1 MVSPI
6 SGSTQAVAQTQQSTP
21 TTATTAVSN
30 TAKTSSPES
39 SSANATSNKTTR
51 STDAER
57 YTAVQQNLSNSKTA
71 IGAASTANKEIDTQL
86 KQVRDIATKLAD
98 EKITG
103 KDREKLQADYTKARD
118 SIIASQE
125 KATVKSGS
133 GNNATKT
140 NLLTDSKNQTVSTN
154 TRGGELEVA
163 SSKSAKALGLP
174 EKIGSAADAKA
185 LLSGDDKKAG
195 SLANA
200 EKATQDTT
208 ARLKKADEDV
218 SKRLETASLAAK
230 AAQRLEN
237 AKAGNSRTLSAD
249 QEEQRNQA
257 LEQAKQAREQ
267 IKTQFSGLSQSSANK
282 NVNSLSA
289 LFS

>member
-1 MVSPI
+1 MVSAI
-6 SGSTQAVAQTQQSTP
+6 SGSSQAISQTQPSTS
-21 TTATTAVSN
+21 TTAASATLATPP
-30 TAKTSSPES
+30 KTSATES
-39 SSANATSNKTTR
+39 SASKTTR

-57 YTAVQQNLSNSKTA
+57 YTAVQQSLANSKTA
-71 IGAASTANKEIDTQL
+71 IGAASTANKEIDGQL
-86 KQVRDIATKLAD
+86 KQVREIATKLAD
-98 EKITG
+98 DKITG

-133 GNNATKT
+133 GNNANKT

-174 EKIGSAADAKA
+174 EKIGSAAEAKA

-200 EKATQDTT
+200 EKTTQDTT
-208 ARLKKADEDV
+208 ARLKKADADV

-230 AAQRLEN
+230 AAQRLES
-237 AKAGNSRTLSAD
+237 AKSGNSRTLSAD
-249 QEEQRNQA
+249 EEEKRSQA

-267 IKTQFSGLSQSSANK
+267 IKTQFGGFSQNSGNK

>member
-1 MVSPI
+1 MVSAI
-6 SGSTQAVAQTQQSTP
+6 SGSSQAISQTQQSTN
-21 TTATTAVSN
+21 TSATSATQA
-30 TAKTSSPES
+30 TQAKTSPTENSG
-39 SSANATSNKTTR
+39 TKTTR

-57 YTAVQQNLSNSKTA
+57 YTAVQQSLANSKTA
-71 IGAASTANKEIDTQL
+71 IGAASTANKEIDGQL
-86 KQVRDIATKLAD
+86 KQVREIATKLAD
-98 EKITG
+98 DKITG

-118 SIIASQE
+118 SIIASQD

-133 GNNATKT
+133 GNNTSKT

-174 EKIGSAADAKA
+174 EKIGSAAEAKA

-208 ARLKKADEDV
+208 ARLKKADADV

-230 AAQRLEN
+230 AAQRLES
-237 AKAGNSRTLSAD
+237 AKSGNSRTLSAD
-249 QEEQRNQA
+249 EEEKRSQA

-267 IKTQFSGLSQSSANK
+267 IKSQFGGLSQNSGNK

>member
-1 MVSPI
+1 MVSAI
-6 SGSTQAVAQTQQSTP
+6 SGSSQAVSQTQQSTS
-21 TTATTAVSN
+21 TTAASATQPAQTTQTKPAGTEN
-30 TAKTSSPES
+30 NGT
-39 SSANATSNKTTR
+39 KTTR

-57 YTAVQQNLSNSKTA
+57 YTAVQQSLANSKTA
-71 IGAASTANKEIDTQL
+71 IGAATTANKEIDNQL

-103 KDREKLQADYTKARD
+103 KDREKLQADYSKARD
-118 SIIASQE
+118 SIIASQD

-133 GNNATKT
+133 GNNTSKT

-185 LLSGDDKKAG
+185 LLSGDEKKAG

-200 EKATQDTT
+200 EKATQDTS
-208 ARLKKADEDV
+208 ARLKKADADV

-230 AAQRLEN
+230 AAQRLES
-237 AKAGNSRTLSAD
+237 AKTGNSRTLSAD
-249 QEEQRNQA
+249 EEEKRNQA
-257 LEQAKQAREQ
+257 IEQAKQAREQ
-267 IKTQFSGLSQSSANK
+267 IKTQFSGLSQNSGNK

>member
-1 MVSPI
+1 MVSAI
-6 SGSTQAVAQTQQSTP
+6 SGNTQAVTQTPPSST
-21 TTATTAVSN
+21 TTATTATPV
-30 TAKTSSPES
+30 KTTSPES
-39 SSANATSNKTTR
+39 SASASKTTR

-57 YTAVQQNLSNSKTA
+57 YTAVQQSLANSKTA
-71 IGAASTANKEIDTQL
+71 VGAASTANKEIDTQL

-98 EKITG
+98 EKTTA

-118 SIIASQE
+118 SIIASQD
-125 KATVKSGS
+125 KATVKSGAGS
-133 GNNATKT
+133 TATKT
-140 NLLTDSKNQTVSTN
+140 NLLTDAKNQTVSTN

-200 EKATQDTT
+200 EKTTQDTT
-208 ARLKKADEDV
+208 ARLKKADADV

-230 AAQRLEN
+230 AAQRLES
-237 AKAGNSRTLSAD
+237 AKSGNSRTLSAD
-249 QEEQRNQA
+249 EEEKRTQA
-257 LEQAKQAREQ
+257 LDQAKQAREQ
-267 IKTQFSGLSQSSANK
+267 IKTQFSGLSQNTGNK

>member
-1 MVSPI
+1 MVSAI
-6 SGSTQAVAQTQQSTP
+6 SGNIPSVSQTQPNTSTSS
-21 TTATTAVSN
+21 TLATP
-30 TAKTSSPES
+30 AKTSTPDS
-39 SSANATSNKTTR
+39 TSTTKSTR

-57 YTAVQQNLSNSKTA
+57 YTAVQQNLANSKTA
-71 IGAASTANKEIDTQL
+71 IGAASTANKEIDGQL

-98 EKITG
+98 DKITG

-133 GNNATKT
+133 GSNASKT

-174 EKIGSAADAKA
+174 EKIGSAAEAKA

-200 EKATQDTT
+200 EKATQDTA
-208 ARLKKADEDV
+208 ARLKKSDSEV

-230 AAQRLEN
+230 AAQRLES
-237 AKAGNSRTLSAD
+237 AKSGNSRTLSAD
-249 QEEQRNQA
+249 EEEKRSQA
-257 LEQAKQAREQ
+257 LQQAKQTREQ
-267 IKTQFSGLSQSSANK
+267 LKTQFGGLSQNSGNK
-282 NVNSLSA
+282 NVNSLAS

>member
-1 MVSPI
+1 MVSSI
-6 SGSTQAVAQTQQSTP
+6 SGSTQAISQTQQSTS
-21 TTATTAVSN
+21 TSAASATLATPP
-30 TAKTSSPES
+30 KTSSTEN
-39 SSANATSNKTTR
+39 SASKTTR

-57 YTAVQQNLSNSKTA
+57 YTAVQQSLANSKTA
-71 IGAASTANKEIDTQL
+71 IGAASTANKEIDGQL
-86 KQVRDIATKLAD
+86 KQVREIATKLAD
-98 EKITG
+98 DKITG

-118 SIIASQE
+118 SIIASQD

-133 GNNATKT
+133 GNNASKT

-154 TRGGELEVA
+154 TRGGEMEVA

-174 EKIGSAADAKA
+174 EKIGSAAEAKA
-185 LLSGDDKKAG
+185 LLSGDDKKTG

-208 ARLKKADEDV
+208 ARLKKADADV

-230 AAQRLEN
+230 AAQRLES
-237 AKAGNSRTLSAD
+237 AKSGDSRTLSTD
-249 QEEQRNQA
+249 EEAKRSQA
-257 LEQAKQAREQ
+257 LDQARQAREQ
-267 IKTQFSGLSQSSANK
+267 IKSQFGGFSQNSSNR
-282 NVNSLSA
+282 NVNSLAA

>member
-1 MVSPI
+1 MVSAI
-6 SGSTQAVAQTQQSTP
+6 SGNNQAVTQTQASSP
-21 TTATTAVSN
+21 TTATAATP
-30 TAKTSSPES
+30 AKTTSPD
-39 SSANATSNKTTR
+39 SSAATSKSTR

-57 YTAVQQNLSNSKTA
+57 YTAVQQSLANSKTA
-71 IGAASTANKEIDTQL
+71 VSAASTANKEIDGQL

-118 SIIASQE
+118 SIIASQD

-133 GNNATKT
+133 GNSATKT
-140 NLLTDSKNQTVSTN
+140 NLLTDAKNQTVSTN

-185 LLSGDDKKAG
+185 LLSADDKKAG

-200 EKATQDTT
+200 EKTTQDTT
-208 ARLKKADEDV
+208 ARLKKADADV

-230 AAQRLEN
+230 AAQRLES
-237 AKAGNSRTLSAD
+237 AKTGNSRTLSAD
-249 QEEQRNQA
+249 EEEKRSQA
-257 LEQAKQAREQ
+257 LEQAKQTREQ
-267 IKTQFSGLSQSSANK
+267 IKTQFSGLSQNSGNK

>member
-1 MVSPI
+1 MVSAI
-6 SGSTQAVAQTQQSTP
+6 SGSTQAISQTQQSTS
-21 TTATTAVSN
+21 TTAASATLATP
-30 TAKTSSPES
+30 AKTSPTES
-39 SSANATSNKTTR
+39 SGTKTTR
-51 STDAER
+51 SSDAER
-57 YTAVQQNLSNSKTA
+57 YTAVQQSLANSKTA

-98 EKITG
+98 DKITG
-103 KDREKLQADYTKARD
+103 KDREKLQAEYTKARD
-118 SIIASQE
+118 SIIASQD

-133 GNNATKT
+133 GSNAGKT

-200 EKATQDTT
+200 EKSTQDTS
-208 ARLKKADEDV
+208 ARLKKADADV

-230 AAQRLEN
+230 AAQRLES
-237 AKAGNSRTLSAD
+237 AKSGNSRALSAD
-249 QEEQRNQA
+249 EEEKRGQA
-257 LEQAKQAREQ
+257 LDQARQAREQ
-267 IKTQFSGLSQSSANK
+267 IKSQLSGLSQNSGNK

>member
-1 MVSPI
+1 MVSAI
-6 SGSTQAVAQTQQSTP
+6 TGNNQAVTQTQASST
-21 TTATTAVSN
+21 TTATAATPVKTA
-30 TAKTSSPES
+30 SPES
-39 SSANATSNKTTR
+39 STSTNKSTR
-51 STDAER
+51 STEAER
-57 YTAVQQNLSNSKTA
+57 YTAVQQNLANSKTA
-71 IGAASTANKEIDTQL
+71 VSAATTANKEIDGQL

-118 SIIASQE
+118 SIIASQD
-125 KATVKSGS
+125 KATVKSGT

-140 NLLTDSKNQTVSTN
+140 NLLTDAKNQTVSTN

-185 LLSGDDKKAG
+185 LLSADDKKAG

-200 EKATQDTT
+200 EKTTQDTT
-208 ARLKKADEDV
+208 ARLKKADADV

-230 AAQRLEN
+230 AAQRLET
-237 AKAGNSRTLSAD
+237 AKTGNNRTLSAD
-249 QEEQRNQA
+249 EEEKRNQA
-257 LEQAKQAREQ
+257 IEQAKQAREQ
-267 IKTQFSGLSQSSANK
+267 IKTQFSGLSQNSGNK

>member
-1 MVSPI
+1 MVSAI
-6 SGSTQAVAQTQQSTP
+6 SGSTQAISQTQQSSSTSATSATLATP
-21 TTATTAVSN
+21 AKSSAPENSGT
-30 TAKTSSPES
+30 KTS
-39 SSANATSNKTTR
+39 R
-51 STDAER
+51 STEAER
-57 YTAVQQNLSNSKTA
+57 YTAVQQSLANSKTA
-71 IGAASTANKEIDTQL
+71 IGAASTANKEIDGQL

-118 SIIASQE
+118 SIIASQD

-133 GNNATKT
+133 GNSASKT

-174 EKIGSAADAKA
+174 EKIGSAAEAKA

-195 SLANA
+195 SLASA
-200 EKATQDTT
+200 EKTTQDTT
-208 ARLKKADEDV
+208 ARLKKSDADV

-230 AAQRLEN
+230 AAQRLES
-237 AKAGNSRTLSAD
+237 AKSGNSRTLSAD
-249 QEEQRNQA
+249 ETEKRDQA

-267 IKTQFSGLSQSSANK
+267 IKTQFSGLSQSSSNK
-282 NVNSLSA
+282 NVNSLAA

>member
-1 MVSPI
+1 MVSAI
-6 SGSTQAVAQTQQSTP
+6 SGNNQAVTQTQASSP
-21 TTATTAVSN
+21 TTATAATP
-30 TAKTSSPES
+30 AKTASPES
-39 SSANATSNKTTR
+39 SVSTNKSTR

-57 YTAVQQNLSNSKTA
+57 YTAVQQSLANSKTA
-71 IGAASTANKEIDTQL
+71 VSAASTANKEIDGQL

-118 SIIASQE
+118 SIIASQD

-133 GNNATKT
+133 GNSATKT
-140 NLLTDSKNQTVSTN
+140 NLLTDAKNQTVSTN

-185 LLSGDDKKAG
+185 LLSADDKKAG

-200 EKATQDTT
+200 EKTTQDTT
-208 ARLKKADEDV
+208 ARLKKADADV

-230 AAQRLEN
+230 AAQRLES
-237 AKAGNSRTLSAD
+237 AKTGNSRTLSAD
-249 QEEQRNQA
+249 EEEKRNQA
-257 LEQAKQAREQ
+257 LEQAKQTREQ
-267 IKTQFSGLSQSSANK
+267 IKTQFSGLSQNSGNK

>member
-1 MVSPI
+1 MVSAI
-6 SGSTQAVAQTQQSTP
+6 SGNNQAVTQTQASST
-21 TTATTAVSN
+21 TTATAATP
-30 TAKTSSPES
+30 AKTASPES
-39 SSANATSNKTTR
+39 ITSTNKSTR
-51 STDAER
+51 STEAER
-57 YTAVQQNLSNSKTA
+57 YTAVQQNLANSKTA
-71 IGAASTANKEIDTQL
+71 VSAATTANKEIDGQL

-118 SIIASQE
+118 SIIASQD
-125 KATVKSGS
+125 KATVKSGT

-140 NLLTDSKNQTVSTN
+140 NLLTDAKNQTVSTN

-185 LLSGDDKKAG
+185 LLSADDKKAG

-200 EKATQDTT
+200 EKTTQDTT
-208 ARLKKADEDV
+208 ARLKKADADV

-230 AAQRLEN
+230 AAQRLET
-237 AKAGNSRTLSAD
+237 AKTGNNRTLSAD
-249 QEEQRNQA
+249 EEEKRNQA
-257 LEQAKQAREQ
+257 IEQAKQAREQ
-267 IKTQFSGLSQSSANK
+267 IKTQFSGLSQNSGNK

>member
-1 MVSPI
+1 MVSAI
-6 SGSTQAVAQTQQSTP
+6 SGNTQAVTQTPPSST
-21 TTATTAVSN
+21 TTATAATPV
-30 TAKTSSPES
+30 KTTSPES
-39 SSANATSNKTTR
+39 SASASKTTR

-57 YTAVQQNLSNSKTA
+57 YTAVQQSLANSKTA
-71 IGAASTANKEIDTQL
+71 VGAASTANKEIDTQL

-98 EKITG
+98 EKTTA

-118 SIIASQE
+118 SIIASQD
-125 KATVKSGS
+125 KATVKSGAGS
-133 GNNATKT
+133 TATKT
-140 NLLTDSKNQTVSTN
+140 NLLTDAKNQTVSTN

-200 EKATQDTT
+200 EKTTQDTT
-208 ARLKKADEDV
+208 ARLKKADADV

-230 AAQRLEN
+230 AAQRLES
-237 AKAGNSRTLSAD
+237 AKSGNNRTLSAD
-249 QEEQRNQA
+249 EEEKRTQA
-257 LEQAKQAREQ
+257 LDQAKQAREQ
-267 IKTQFSGLSQSSANK
+267 IKTQFSGLSQNTGNK

>member
-1 MVSPI
+1 MVSAI
-6 SGSTQAVAQTQQSTP
+6 TGNNQAVTQTQASST
-21 TTATTAVSN
+21 TTATAATPVKTA
-30 TAKTSSPES
+30 SSES
-39 SSANATSNKTTR
+39 STSTNKSTR
-51 STDAER
+51 STEAER
-57 YTAVQQNLSNSKTA
+57 YTAVQQNLANSKTA
-71 IGAASTANKEIDTQL
+71 VSAATTANKEIDGQL

-118 SIIASQE
+118 SIIASQD
-125 KATVKSGS
+125 KATVKSGT

-140 NLLTDSKNQTVSTN
+140 NLLTDAKNQTVSTN

-185 LLSGDDKKAG
+185 LLSADDKKAG

-200 EKATQDTT
+200 EKTTQDTT
-208 ARLKKADEDV
+208 ARLKKADADV

-230 AAQRLEN
+230 AAQRLET
-237 AKAGNSRTLSAD
+237 AKTGNNRTLSAD
-249 QEEQRNQA
+249 EEEKRNQA
-257 LEQAKQAREQ
+257 IEQAKQAREQ
-267 IKTQFSGLSQSSANK
+267 IKTQFSGLSQNSGNK

>member
-1 MVSPI
+1 MVSSI
-6 SGSTQAVAQTQQSTP
+6 SGSTQAISQTEQSTS
-21 TTATTAVSN
+21 TSAASATLATPP
-30 TAKTSSPES
+30 KTSSTEN
-39 SSANATSNKTTR
+39 SASKTTR

-57 YTAVQQNLSNSKTA
+57 YTAVQQSLANSKTA
-71 IGAASTANKEIDTQL
+71 IGAASTANKEIDGQL
-86 KQVRDIATKLAD
+86 KQVREIATKLAD
-98 EKITG
+98 DKITG

-118 SIIASQE
+118 SIIASQD

-133 GNNATKT
+133 GNNASKT

-154 TRGGELEVA
+154 TRGGEMEVA

-174 EKIGSAADAKA
+174 EKIGSAAEAKA
-185 LLSGDDKKAG
+185 LLSGDDKKTG

-208 ARLKKADEDV
+208 ARLKKADADV

-230 AAQRLEN
+230 AAQRLES
-237 AKAGNSRTLSAD
+237 AKSGDSRTLSTD
-249 QEEQRNQA
+249 EEAKRSQA
-257 LEQAKQAREQ
+257 LDQARQAREQ
-267 IKTQFSGLSQSSANK
+267 IKSQFGGFSQNSSNR
-282 NVNSLSA
+282 NVNSLAA

>member
-1 MVSPI
+1 MVSAI
-6 SGSTQAVAQTQQSTP
+6 SGSSQAISQTQQSTN
-21 TTATTAVSN
+21 TSATSATQA
-30 TAKTSSPES
+30 TQAKTSPTENSG
-39 SSANATSNKTTR
+39 TKTTR

-57 YTAVQQNLSNSKTA
+57 YTAVQQSLANSKTA
-71 IGAASTANKEIDTQL
+71 IGAASTANKEIDGQL
-86 KQVRDIATKLAD
+86 KQVREIATKLAD
-98 EKITG
+98 DKITG

-118 SIIASQE
+118 SIIASQD

-133 GNNATKT
+133 GNNTSKT

-174 EKIGSAADAKA
+174 EKIGSAAEAKA

-195 SLANA
+195 SLTNA

-208 ARLKKADEDV
+208 ARLKKADADV

-230 AAQRLEN
+230 AAQRLES
-237 AKAGNSRTLSAD
+237 AKSGNSRTLSAD
-249 QEEQRNQA
+249 EEEKRSQA

-267 IKTQFSGLSQSSANK
+267 IKSQFGGLSQNSGNK

>member
-1 MVSPI
+1 MVSAI
-6 SGSTQAVAQTQQSTP
+6 SGSSQAISQTPQSTS
-21 TTATTAVSN
+21 TTAASATQTTP
-30 TAKTSSPES
+30 AKTSSAES
-39 SSANATSNKTTR
+39 STKTTR
-51 STDAER
+51 STEAER
-57 YTAVQQNLSNSKTA
+57 YTAVQQNLATSKTA

-118 SIIASQE
+118 SIIASQD

-133 GNNATKT
+133 GNNTSKT

-185 LLSGDDKKAG
+185 LLNGDDKKAG

-200 EKATQDTT
+200 EKTTQDTS
-208 ARLKKADEDV
+208 ARLKKADADV

-230 AAQRLEN
+230 AAQRLES
-237 AKAGNSRTLSAD
+237 AKSGNSRTLSAD
-249 QEEQRNQA
+249 EEEKRSQA
-257 LEQAKQAREQ
+257 LDQARQTREQ
-267 IKTQFSGLSQSSANK
+267 IKTQFSGLSQNSGNK

>member
-1 MVSPI
+1 MVSAI
-6 SGSTQAVAQTQQSTP
+6 SGSTQAISQTQQS
-21 TTATTAVSN
+21 SN
-30 TAKTSSPES
+30 TSATSATLATPAKSSAPENSGTKTS
-39 SSANATSNKTTR
+39 R
-51 STDAER
+51 STEAER
-57 YTAVQQNLSNSKTA
+57 YTAVQQSLANSKTA
-71 IGAASTANKEIDTQL
+71 IGAASTANKEIDGQL

-118 SIIASQE
+118 SIIASQD

-133 GNNATKT
+133 GNSASKT

-174 EKIGSAADAKA
+174 EKIGSAAEAKA

-195 SLANA
+195 SLASA
-200 EKATQDTT
+200 EKTTQDTT
-208 ARLKKADEDV
+208 ARLKKSDADV

-230 AAQRLEN
+230 AAQRLES
-237 AKAGNSRTLSAD
+237 AKSGNSRTLSAD
-249 QEEQRNQA
+249 ETEKRDQA

-267 IKTQFSGLSQSSANK
+267 IKTQFSGLSQSSSNK
-282 NVNSLSA
+282 NVNSLAA

>member
-1 MVSPI
+1 MVSAI
-6 SGSTQAVAQTQQSTP
+6 SGSSQAISQTQQSTN
-21 TTATTAVSN
+21 TSATSATQA
-30 TAKTSSPES
+30 TQAKTSPTENSG
-39 SSANATSNKTTR
+39 TKTTR

-57 YTAVQQNLSNSKTA
+57 YTAVQQSLANSKTA
-71 IGAASTANKEIDTQL
+71 IGAASTANKEIDGQL
-86 KQVRDIATKLAD
+86 KQVREIATKLAD
-98 EKITG
+98 DKITG

-118 SIIASQE
+118 SIIASQD

-133 GNNATKT
+133 GNNASKT

-154 TRGGELEVA
+154 TRGGEMEVA

-174 EKIGSAADAKA
+174 EKIGSAAEAKA
-185 LLSGDDKKAG
+185 LLSGDDKKTG

-208 ARLKKADEDV
+208 ARLKKADADV

-230 AAQRLEN
+230 AAQRLES
-237 AKAGNSRTLSAD
+237 AKSGDSRTLSTD
-249 QEEQRNQA
+249 EEAKRSQA
-257 LEQAKQAREQ
+257 LDQARQAREQ
-267 IKTQFSGLSQSSANK
+267 IKSQFGGFSQNSSNR
-282 NVNSLSA
+282 NVNSLAA

>member
-1 MVSPI
+1 MVSAI
-6 SGSTQAVAQTQQSTP
+6 SGSSQAISQIQQTTNTTP
-21 TTATTAVSN
+21 ANLATP
-30 TAKTSSPES
+30 AKTNSTETPGSKTIRSS
-39 SSANATSNKTTR
+39 
-51 STDAER
+51 DAER
-57 YTAVQQNLSNSKTA
+57 YTAVQQSLANSKTA

-86 KQVRDIATKLAD
+86 KQVREIATKLAD
-98 EKITG
+98 DKITG
-103 KDREKLQADYTKARD
+103 KDREKLQAEYSQARD
-118 SIIASQE
+118 NIIASQD

-174 EKIGSAADAKA
+174 EKIGSAAEAKA

-208 ARLKKADEDV
+208 ARLKKADADV

-230 AAQRLEN
+230 AAQRLES
-237 AKAGNSRTLSAD
+237 AKSGNNRTLSAD
-249 QEEQRNQA
+249 EEEKRSQA
-257 LEQAKQAREQ
+257 LDQARQAREQ
-267 IKTQFSGLSQSSANK
+267 IKTQFGGLSQNSGNK
-282 NVNSLSA
+282 NVNSLAA

>member
-1 MVSPI
+1 MVSAI
-6 SGSTQAVAQTQQSTP
+6 SGNNQAVTQTQASSP
-21 TTATTAVSN
+21 TTATAATP
-30 TAKTSSPES
+30 AKTASPES
-39 SSANATSNKTTR
+39 SVSTNKSTR

-57 YTAVQQNLSNSKTA
+57 YTAVQQNLANSKTSVS
-71 IGAASTANKEIDTQL
+71 AASTANKEIDGQL

-103 KDREKLQADYTKARD
+103 KDREKLQADYSKARD
-118 SIIASQE
+118 SIIASQD

-133 GNNATKT
+133 GNSATKT
-140 NLLTDSKNQTVSTN
+140 NLLTDAKNQTVSTN

-185 LLSGDDKKAG
+185 LLSADDKKAG

-200 EKATQDTT
+200 EKTTQDTT
-208 ARLKKADEDV
+208 ARLKKADADV

-230 AAQRLEN
+230 AAQRLES
-237 AKAGNSRTLSAD
+237 AKTGNSRTLSAD
-249 QEEQRNQA
+249 EEEKRNQA
-257 LEQAKQAREQ
+257 LEQAKQTREQ
-267 IKTQFSGLSQSSANK
+267 IKTQFSGLSQNSGNK

>member
-1 MVSPI
+1 MVSAI
-6 SGSTQAVAQTQQSTP
+6 SGSTQAISQTQQSTS
-21 TTATTAVSN
+21 TTAASATLATP
-30 TAKTSSPES
+30 AKTSPTES
-39 SSANATSNKTTR
+39 SGTKTTR
-51 STDAER
+51 SSDAER
-57 YTAVQQNLSNSKTA
+57 YTAVQQSLANSKTA

-98 EKITG
+98 DKITG
-103 KDREKLQADYTKARD
+103 KDREKLQAEYTKARD
-118 SIIASQE
+118 SIIASQD

-133 GNNATKT
+133 GSNAGKT

-200 EKATQDTT
+200 EKSTQDTS
-208 ARLKKADEDV
+208 ARLKKADADV

-230 AAQRLEN
+230 AAQRLES
-237 AKAGNSRTLSAD
+237 AKSGNSRTLSAD
-249 QEEQRNQA
+249 EEEKRGQA
-257 LEQAKQAREQ
+257 LDQARQAREQ
-267 IKTQFSGLSQSSANK
+267 IKSQLSGLSQNSGNK

>member
-1 MVSPI
+1 MVSAI
-6 SGSTQAVAQTQQSTP
+6 TGNNQAVTQTQASST
-21 TTATTAVSN
+21 TTATAATP
-30 TAKTSSPES
+30 AKTASPES
-39 SSANATSNKTTR
+39 STSTNKSTR
-51 STDAER
+51 SSEAER
-57 YTAVQQNLSNSKTA
+57 YTAVQQNLANSKTA
-71 IGAASTANKEIDTQL
+71 VSAATTANKEIDGQL

-118 SIIASQE
+118 SIIASQD
-125 KATVKSGS
+125 KATVKSGT

-140 NLLTDSKNQTVSTN
+140 NLLTDAKNQTVSTN

-185 LLSGDDKKAG
+185 LLSADDKKAG

-200 EKATQDTT
+200 EKTTQDTT
-208 ARLKKADEDV
+208 ARLKKADADV

-230 AAQRLEN
+230 AAQRLET
-237 AKAGNSRTLSAD
+237 AKTGNNRTLSAD
-249 QEEQRNQA
+249 EEEKRNQA
-257 LEQAKQAREQ
+257 IEQAKQAREQ
-267 IKTQFSGLSQSSANK
+267 IKTQFSGLSQNSGNK

>member
-1 MVSPI
+1 MVSAI
-6 SGSTQAVAQTQQSTP
+6 SGNTQAVTQTPPSST
-21 TTATTAVSN
+21 TTATTATPV
-30 TAKTSSPES
+30 KTTSPES
-39 SSANATSNKTTR
+39 SASASKTTR

-57 YTAVQQNLSNSKTA
+57 YTAVQQSLANSKTA
-71 IGAASTANKEIDTQL
+71 VGAASTANKEIDTQL

-98 EKITG
+98 EKTTA

-118 SIIASQE
+118 SIIASQD
-125 KATVKSGS
+125 KATVKSGAGS
-133 GNNATKT
+133 TATKT
-140 NLLTDSKNQTVSTN
+140 NLLTDAKNQTVSTN

-200 EKATQDTT
+200 EKTTQDTT
-208 ARLKKADEDV
+208 ARLKKADADV

-230 AAQRLEN
+230 AAQRLES
-237 AKAGNSRTLSAD
+237 AKSGNNRTLSAD
-249 QEEQRNQA
+249 EEEKRTQA
-257 LEQAKQAREQ
+257 LDQAKQAREQ
-267 IKTQFSGLSQSSANK
+267 IKTQFSGLSQNTGNK

>member
-1 MVSPI
+1 MVSAI
-6 SGSTQAVAQTQQSTP
+6 SGNNQTVTQTQASST
-21 TTATTAVSN
+21 TTATAATP
-30 TAKTSSPES
+30 AKTASPES
-39 SSANATSNKTTR
+39 SASTNKSTR

-57 YTAVQQNLSNSKTA
+57 YTAVQQSLANSKTA
-71 IGAASTANKEIDTQL
+71 VSAASTANKEIDGQL

-118 SIIASQE
+118 SIIASQD
-125 KATVKSGS
+125 KATVKSGTGS
-133 GNNATKT
+133 SATKT
-140 NLLTDSKNQTVSTN
+140 NLLTDAKNQTVSTN

-185 LLSGDDKKAG
+185 LLSADDKKAG

-200 EKATQDTT
+200 EKTTQDTT
-208 ARLKKADEDV
+208 ARLKKADADV

-230 AAQRLEN
+230 AAQRLET
-237 AKAGNSRTLSAD
+237 AKTGNNRTLSAD
-249 QEEQRNQA
+249 EEEKRNQA
-257 LEQAKQAREQ
+257 IEQAKQAREQ
-267 IKTQFSGLSQSSANK
+267 IKTQFSGLSQNSGNK

>member
-1 MVSPI
+1 MVSAI
-6 SGSTQAVAQTQQSTP
+6 SGNNQAVTQTQASST
-21 TTATTAVSN
+21 TTATAATP
-30 TAKTSSPES
+30 AKTASPES
-39 SSANATSNKTTR
+39 SASANKSTR
-51 STDAER
+51 STEAER

-71 IGAASTANKEIDTQL
+71 VGAASTANKEIDGQL

-118 SIIASQE
+118 SIIASQD

-133 GNNATKT
+133 GNSATKT
-140 NLLTDSKNQTVSTN
+140 NLLTDAKNQTVSTN

-185 LLSGDDKKAG
+185 LLSADDKKAG

-200 EKATQDTT
+200 EKTTQDTT
-208 ARLKKADEDV
+208 ARLKKADADV

-230 AAQRLEN
+230 AAQRLET
-237 AKAGNSRTLSAD
+237 AKTGNNRTLSAD
-249 QEEQRNQA
+249 EEEKRNQA
-257 LEQAKQAREQ
+257 IEQAKQAREQ
-267 IKTQFSGLSQSSANK
+267 IKTQFSGLSQNSGNK

>member
-1 MVSPI
+1 MVSSI
-6 SGSTQAVAQTQQSTP
+6 SGSTQAISQTQPSTS
-21 TTATTAVSN
+21 TSAASATLATPP
-30 TAKTSSPES
+30 KTSSTEN
-39 SSANATSNKTTR
+39 SASKTTR

-57 YTAVQQNLSNSKTA
+57 YTAVQQSLANSKTA
-71 IGAASTANKEIDTQL
+71 IGAASTANKEIDGQL
-86 KQVRDIATKLAD
+86 KQVREIATKLAD
-98 EKITG
+98 DKITG

-118 SIIASQE
+118 SIIASQD

-133 GNNATKT
+133 GNNASKT

-154 TRGGELEVA
+154 TRGGEMEVA

-174 EKIGSAADAKA
+174 EKIGSAAEAKA
-185 LLSGDDKKAG
+185 LLSGDDKKTG

-208 ARLKKADEDV
+208 ARLKKADADV

-230 AAQRLEN
+230 AAQRLES
-237 AKAGNSRTLSAD
+237 AKSGDSRTLSTD
-249 QEEQRNQA
+249 EEAKRSQA
-257 LEQAKQAREQ
+257 LDQARQAREQ
-267 IKTQFSGLSQSSANK
+267 IKSQFGGFSQNSSNR
-282 NVNSLSA
+282 NVNSLAA

>member
-1 MVSPI
+1 MVSAI
-6 SGSTQAVAQTQQSTP
+6 SGNNQTVTQTQASST
-21 TTATTAVSN
+21 TTATAATP
-30 TAKTSSPES
+30 AKTASPES
-39 SSANATSNKTTR
+39 SASTNKSTR

-57 YTAVQQNLSNSKTA
+57 YTAVQQSLANSKTA
-71 IGAASTANKEIDTQL
+71 VSAASTANKEIDGQL

-118 SIIASQE
+118 SIIASQD
-125 KATVKSGS
+125 KATVKSGTGS
-133 GNNATKT
+133 SATKT
-140 NLLTDSKNQTVSTN
+140 NLLTDAKNQTVSTN

-185 LLSGDDKKAG
+185 LLSADDKKAG

-200 EKATQDTT
+200 EKTTQDTT
-208 ARLKKADEDV
+208 ARLKKADADV

-230 AAQRLEN
+230 AAQRLES
-237 AKAGNSRTLSAD
+237 AKTGNNRTLSAD
-249 QEEQRNQA
+249 DEEKRNQA
-257 LEQAKQAREQ
+257 IEQAKQAREQ
-267 IKTQFSGLSQSSANK
+267 IKTQFSGLSQNSGNK

>member
-1 MVSPI
+1 MVSAI
-6 SGSTQAVAQTQQSTP
+6 SGSSQAISQTQQSTS
-21 TTATTAVSN
+21 TTATSATQA
-30 TAKTSSPES
+30 TQAKTSPTENSG
-39 SSANATSNKTTR
+39 TKTTR

-57 YTAVQQNLSNSKTA
+57 YTAVQQNLANSKTA
-71 IGAASTANKEIDTQL
+71 IGAASTANKEIDGQL

-118 SIIASQE
+118 SIIASQD

-133 GNNATKT
+133 GDKANKT

-174 EKIGSAADAKA
+174 EKIGSAAEAKA

-200 EKATQDTT
+200 EKTTQDTS
-208 ARLKKADEDV
+208 ARLKKADADV

-230 AAQRLEN
+230 AAQRLES
-237 AKAGNSRTLSAD
+237 AKSGNSRTLSAD
-249 QEEQRNQA
+249 EEEKRSQA
-257 LEQAKQAREQ
+257 LEQAKQTREQ
-267 IKTQFSGLSQSSANK
+267 IKTQFSGLSQNSGNK

>member
-1 MVSPI
+1 MVSAI
-6 SGSTQAVAQTQQSTP
+6 SGSSQAISQTPQSTS
-21 TTATTAVSN
+21 TTAASATLATPP
-30 TAKTSSPES
+30 KTSTTEN
-39 SSANATSNKTTR
+39 SASKTTR

-57 YTAVQQNLSNSKTA
+57 YTAVQQSLANSKTA
-71 IGAASTANKEIDTQL
+71 IGAASTANKEIDDQL
-86 KQVRDIATKLAD
+86 KQVREIATKLAD
-98 EKITG
+98 DKITG

-118 SIIASQE
+118 SIIASQD

-133 GNNATKT
+133 GNNTSKT

-174 EKIGSAADAKA
+174 EKIGSAAEAKA

-195 SLANA
+195 SLASA

-208 ARLKKADEDV
+208 ARLKKADADV

-230 AAQRLEN
+230 AAQRLES
-237 AKAGNSRTLSAD
+237 AKSGNSRTLSAD
-249 QEEQRNQA
+249 EEEKRNQA
-257 LEQAKQAREQ
+257 IEQAKQAREQ
-267 IKTQFSGLSQSSANK
+267 IKTQFSGLSQNSGNK

>member
-1 MVSPI
+1 MVSAI
-6 SGSTQAVAQTQQSTP
+6 SGSSQAISQTQQSTN
-21 TTATTAVSN
+21 TSATSATQA
-30 TAKTSSPES
+30 TQAKTSPTENSG
-39 SSANATSNKTTR
+39 TKTTR

-57 YTAVQQNLSNSKTA
+57 YTAVQQSLANSKTA
-71 IGAASTANKEIDTQL
+71 IGAASTANKEIDGQL
-86 KQVRDIATKLAD
+86 KQVREIATKLAD
-98 EKITG
+98 DKITG

-118 SIIASQE
+118 SIIASQD

-133 GNNATKT
+133 GNNTSKT

-174 EKIGSAADAKA
+174 EKIGSAAEAKA

-208 ARLKKADEDV
+208 ARLKKADADV

-230 AAQRLEN
+230 AAQRLES
-237 AKAGNSRTLSAD
+237 AKSGNSRTLSAD
-249 QEEQRNQA
+249 EEEKRSQA

-267 IKTQFSGLSQSSANK
+267 IKTQFGGFSQNSGNK

>member
-1 MVSPI
+1 MVSAI
-6 SGSTQAVAQTQQSTP
+6 SGSSQAISQTPQSTS
-21 TTATTAVSN
+21 TTAASATQTTP
-30 TAKTSSPES
+30 AKTSSAES
-39 SSANATSNKTTR
+39 STKTTR
-51 STDAER
+51 STEAER
-57 YTAVQQNLSNSKTA
+57 YTAVQQNLATSKTA

-118 SIIASQE
+118 SIIASQD

-133 GNNATKT
+133 GNNTSKT

-200 EKATQDTT
+200 EKTTQDTS
-208 ARLKKADEDV
+208 ARLKKADADV

-230 AAQRLEN
+230 AAQRLES
-237 AKAGNSRTLSAD
+237 AKSGNSRTLSAD
-249 QEEQRNQA
+249 EEEKRSQA
-257 LEQAKQAREQ
+257 LDQARQTREQ
-267 IKTQFSGLSQSSANK
+267 IKTQFSGLSQNSGNK

>member
-1 MVSPI
+1 MVSAI
-6 SGSTQAVAQTQQSTP
+6 SGSSQAISQTPQSTS
-21 TTATTAVSN
+21 TTAASATQTTP
-30 TAKTSSPES
+30 AKTSTAES
-39 SSANATSNKTTR
+39 STKTTR
-51 STDAER
+51 STEAER
-57 YTAVQQNLSNSKTA
+57 YTAVQQSLANSKTA

-118 SIIASQE
+118 SIIASQD

-133 GNNATKT
+133 GNNTSKT

-174 EKIGSAADAKA
+174 EKIGSAAEAKA

-200 EKATQDTT
+200 EKTTQDTS
-208 ARLKKADEDV
+208 ARLKKADADV

-230 AAQRLEN
+230 AAQRLES
-237 AKAGNSRTLSAD
+237 AKSGNSRTLSAD
-249 QEEQRNQA
+249 EEEKRSQA
-257 LEQAKQAREQ
+257 LDQARQTREQ
-267 IKTQFSGLSQSSANK
+267 IKTQFSGLSQNSGNK

>member
-21 TTATTAVSN
+21 TAATTAASP
-30 TAKTSSPES
+30 AKTSTPDN
-39 SSANATSNKTTR
+39 SAGATASKNTR
-51 STDAER
+51 STEAER
-57 YTAVQQNLSNSKTA
+57 YTAVQQNLANSKTA
-71 IGAASTANKEIDTQL
+71 IGAASTANKEIDGQL

-118 SIIASQE
+118 SIIASQD

-154 TRGGELEVA
+154 TRGGEVEVA

-174 EKIGSAADAKA
+174 EKIGSAAEAKA
-185 LLSGDDKKAG
+185 LLSADDKKAG
-195 SLANA
+195 SLAKA
-200 EKATQDTT
+200 EKTTQDTS
-208 ARLKKADEDV
+208 ARLKKSDADV

-230 AAQRLEN
+230 AAQRLES
-237 AKAGNSRTLSAD
+237 AKSGNSRTLSAD
-249 QEEQRNQA
+249 EEEKRNQA
-257 LEQAKQAREQ
+257 IEQAKQAREQ
-267 IKTQFSGLSQSSANK
+267 LKTQFNGLSQTGSNK
-282 NVNSLSA
+282 NVNSLAS

>member
-1 MVSPI
+1 MVSAI
-6 SGSTQAVAQTQQSTP
+6 SGSSQAISQTQQSTSSTP
-21 TTATTAVSN
+21 ASATLATPP
-30 TAKTSSPES
+30 KTSSTENS
-39 SSANATSNKTTR
+39 GSKTSR

-57 YTAVQQNLSNSKTA
+57 YTAVQQSLANSKTA
-71 IGAASTANKEIDTQL
+71 IGAASTANKEIDGQL

-98 EKITG
+98 DKITG

-118 SIIASQE
+118 SIIASQD

-133 GNNATKT
+133 GNNASKT

-174 EKIGSAADAKA
+174 EKIGSAAEAKA

-200 EKATQDTT
+200 EKTTQDTT
-208 ARLKKADEDV
+208 ARLKKADADV

-230 AAQRLEN
+230 AAQRLES
-237 AKAGNSRTLSAD
+237 AKSGNNRTLSAD
-249 QEEQRNQA
+249 EEEKRSQA
-257 LEQAKQAREQ
+257 LDQARQAREQ
-267 IKTQFSGLSQSSANK
+267 IKSQFGGLSQNSGNR

>member
-1 MVSPI
+1 MVSAI
-6 SGSTQAVAQTQQSTP
+6 SGNNQAVTQTQASSP
-21 TTATTAVSN
+21 TTATAATP
-30 TAKTSSPES
+30 AKTASPES
-39 SSANATSNKTTR
+39 SVSTNKSTR

-57 YTAVQQNLSNSKTA
+57 YTAVQQNLANSKTA
-71 IGAASTANKEIDTQL
+71 VSAASTANKEIDGQL

-118 SIIASQE
+118 SIIASQD

-133 GNNATKT
+133 GNSATKT
-140 NLLTDSKNQTVSTN
+140 NLLTDAKNQTVSTN

-185 LLSGDDKKAG
+185 LLSADDKKAG

-200 EKATQDTT
+200 EKTTQDTT
-208 ARLKKADEDV
+208 ARLKKADADV

-230 AAQRLEN
+230 AAQRLES
-237 AKAGNSRTLSAD
+237 AKTGNSRTLSAD
-249 QEEQRNQA
+249 EEEKRNQA
-257 LEQAKQAREQ
+257 LEQAKQTREQ
-267 IKTQFSGLSQSSANK
+267 IKTQFSGLSQNSGNK

>member
-6 SGSTQAVAQTQQSTP
+6 SGSTQAVTQTQQSTP
-21 TTATTAVSN
+21 TATAATP
-30 TAKTSSPES
+30 AKASSPES
-39 SSANATSNKTTR
+39 SANANSTKSTR
-51 STDAER
+51 STEAER
-57 YTAVQQNLSNSKTA
+57 YTAVQQNLANSKTA
-71 IGAASTANKEIDTQL
+71 VSAATTANKEIDGQL

-118 SIIASQE
+118 SIIASQD
-125 KATVKSGS
+125 KATVKAGT

-140 NLLTDSKNQTVSTN
+140 NLLTDAKNQTVSTN

-185 LLSGDDKKAG
+185 LLSADDKKAG

-200 EKATQDTT
+200 EKTTQDTT
-208 ARLKKADEDV
+208 ARLKKADADV

-230 AAQRLEN
+230 AAQRLET
-237 AKAGNSRTLSAD
+237 AKTGNNRTLSAD
-249 QEEQRNQA
+249 EEEKRNQA
-257 LEQAKQAREQ
+257 IEQAKQAREQ
-267 IKTQFSGLSQSSANK
+267 IKTQFSGLSQNSGNK